1 MASIV
6 PPRVRT
12 SRSFRRFGLIAAGVA
27 TSLVLMG
34 ASLAALT
41 GNVLSVTNWSSSHN
55 EATKGQLLPEI
66 PSRQA
71 AGGGTTAAG
80 GQSTSPSGDEQATA
94 TPPPAIT
101 AAPTPLPIT
110 GGVSAAV
117 TPRPQTGAG
126 DGGAPRVDT
135 TTPGVQAQ
143 TSAKDSDGDGL
154 SNAQERRL
162 GTNPLRADS
171 DGDGLPDGWEAR
183 FGFDPR
189 IRGDAHRDGDR
200 DGVDNHNEY

>member
-66 PSRQA
+66 PSRQV

-80 GQSTSPSGDEQATA
+80 GQSTPPTGAGQAPPPPPPPTPPPPPPLPTPGAGPPPA
-94 TPPPAIT
+94 TPP
-101 AAPTPLPIT
+101 
-110 GGVSAAV
+110 
-117 TPRPQTGAG
+117 
-126 DGGAPRVDT
+126 
-135 TTPGVQAQ
+135 
-143 TSAKDSDGDGL
+143 
-154 SNAQERRL
+154 
-162 GTNPLRADS
+162 
-171 DGDGLPDGWEAR
+171 
-183 FGFDPR
+183 
-189 IRGDAHRDGDR
+189 
-200 DGVDNHNEY
+200 